1 MYARKVPTPEEF
13 DRIVESIW
21 REQSTP
27 EQRRNVHPNLAKNF
41 IRAMYR
47 QVMKKPFPYKIRI
60 GSGNRRTWCRWGVFT
75 VNPDQGWHDI
85 NHDMGHWL
93 ERQLTGDAHSNQQ
106 LRFER
111 DGALL
116 ICRRFLRDEP
126 YEKPKKSTRDLQAER
141 AARVDANI
149 KRWETKLKRANN
161 ALKKL
166 RKKKRYYDK
175 VLAERD
181 S

>member
-1 MYARKVPTPEEF
+1 MHIRKVPTPEEF
-13 DRIVESIW
+13 NRVVESIW
-21 REQSTP
+21 KEQSTP
-27 EQRRNVHPNLAKNF
+27 AQRRNVHPNLAKNF
-41 IRAMYR
+41 IRAFYR
-47 QVMKKPFPYKIRI
+47 QVMKKPFPYKLRI
-60 GSGNRRTWCRWGVFT
+60 GTGNRRTWCRWGVFT

-93 ERQLTGDAHSNQQ
+93 ERQLTGGAHTNQQ

-111 DGALL
+111 DGATL
-116 ICRRFLRDEP
+116 ICRRFLSDEP
-126 YEKPKKSTRDLQAER
+126 YANTKPEKDVQVVR

-149 KRWETKLKRANN
+149 KRWEAKLKRASN

-166 RKKKRYYDK
+166 KTKKRYYDK
-175 VLAERD
+175 VLAERG